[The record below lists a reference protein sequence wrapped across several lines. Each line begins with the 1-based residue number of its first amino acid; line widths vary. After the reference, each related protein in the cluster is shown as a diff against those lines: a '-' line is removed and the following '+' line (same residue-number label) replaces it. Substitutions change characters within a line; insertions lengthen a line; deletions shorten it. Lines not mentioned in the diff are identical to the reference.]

1 LHALLAVLQALV
13 PLQELIPIHSTV
25 FPDFAEAEVAGRPP
39 KASVIAA
46 TARVAPDTTLV
57 FILIS

>member
-1 LHALLAVLQALV
+1 M